1 MMMRESV
8 LTTAVARIAGIPFRL
23 FARKP
28 FVPPQKALILHPC
41 CLSQVMFATPLLA
54 ALSQAYPS
62 TRFDWAVS
70 DWARP
75 AIAGNPRLT
84 ELINTGA
91 GAIQQQ
97 NWSSI
102 RQLIQRIKVERYD
115 TCIIPGRSSYL
126 AYIAWR
132 AGIPQ
137 RIGLNVNGRGFA
149 HTLPVRQPAA
159 EAHAAVIYLSLAK
172 AIGID
177 TGKTTRLPME
187 FYPSDAARTAVTK
200 RLIDELDWLGDVP
213 LVVIHPG
220 GGFGSGVEDK
230 QKQWPIERFT
240 RLGNYLLSTHKAKLL
255 IVGSQQDRQLA
266 QDMAGMMPF
275 SVADWT
281 GRITLSELGALAEMA
296 DLYIGNDTGPTN
308 IAAAVG
314 CPTMAIFGPS
324 DPRRSAPYNVEGK
337 VIVLSG
343 DAGEERPFSWE
354 ETVPVKEAQK
364 AADQLLKYKNR
375 V

>member
-1 MMMRESV
+1 MIRESV

-41 CLSQVMFATPLLA
+41 CISQVMFATPLLA
-54 ALSQAYPS
+54 ALSQAYPQ

-75 AIAGNPRLT
+75 AISGNPRLT
-84 ELINTGA
+84 ELISSGA
-91 GAIQQQ
+91 VAIQQQ
-97 NWSSI
+97 SWSSV
-102 RQLIQRIKVERYD
+102 RQLSQRLREERYD
-115 TCIIPGRSSYL
+115 TCFIPGRSSL
-126 AYIAWR
+126 LTTIAWR

-149 HTLPVRQPAA
+149 HTYPVRQPAA

-177 TGKTTRLPME
+177 TGKKTRLPME

-220 GGFGSGVEDK
+220 GGHGSVKEDK
-230 QKQWPIERFT
+230 QKRWPIERFT

-255 IVGSQQDRQLA
+255 IAGSKQDRQLA

-275 SVADWT
+275 PIADWT
-281 GRITLSELGALAEMA
+281 GRITLSELGALGEMA

-314 CPTMAIFGPS
+314 CPTIAIFGPS
-324 DPRRSAPYNVEGK
+324 DPNKSAPYNAEGK
-337 VIVLSG
+337 VIILSG
-343 DAGEERPFSWE
+343 DAGGGRPFTWE
-354 ETVPVKEAQK
+354 ETVTVKEAQK
-364 AADQLLKYKNR
+364 AADQLLRHKNR